1 VLSDLAAHHAGT
13 GQESEFKVEL
23 TLHHPASYPRFLLG
37 EGEHMSDD
45 GPSERPHPKGAG
57 KIPMRTDTARLLE
70 SLGRLS
76 SFPSATESATATR
89 RDPRLEDLDVSYWV
103 SSPVPNRVAS
113 LVMSLYLDAIHPL
126 VGSFDPDLF
135 INDLISHRHL
145 HCSRLLVIAV
155 IYLGCVSFA
164 LLGVLGSADML
175 MGYHS

>member
-1 VLSDLAAHHAGT
+1 MLSDLAAYQAGT
-13 GQESEFKVEL
+13 GQESEFRVEL
-23 TLHHPASYPRFLLG
+23 TLYHPASYPRFLLG

-45 GPSERPHPKGAG
+45 GPSEEPHPKAAG
-57 KIPMRTDTARLLE
+57 EMPMRTDTAGLLE

-76 SFPSATESATATR
+76 SLPSATESASTTR

-103 SSPVPNRVAS
+103 TSPVPNRVAS
-113 LVMSLYLDAIHPL
+113 QVISLYLDAIHPL

-155 IYLGCVSFA
+155 IYLGCVS
-164 LLGVLGSADML
+164 LPWLGMLGSADIL